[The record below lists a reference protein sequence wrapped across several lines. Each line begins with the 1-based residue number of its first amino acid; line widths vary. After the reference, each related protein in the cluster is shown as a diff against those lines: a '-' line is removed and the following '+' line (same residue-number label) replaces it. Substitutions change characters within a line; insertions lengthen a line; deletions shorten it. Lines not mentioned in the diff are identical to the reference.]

1 MCLGRVA
8 AGLGIPRAVESRPV
22 VAFLALLVANGL
34 APQAQGQ
41 QPENVNT
48 TPAEVLWQFET
59 GG

>member
-1 MCLGRVA
+1 MCLGRA
-8 AGLGIPRAVESRPV
+8 AGPV
-22 VAFLALLVANGL
+22 VAFLALLVASGL
-34 APQAQGQ
+34 AAQAQGQ